1 MAVSRLYVPSL
12 IVSVLAFLSVSSCVS
27 LKTSLDKRGLQDIAA
42 VLAGG
47 PDIPDPEVIQ
57 SYLQSYKE
65 SSVHYLDL
73 PFEPVSMDRESFT
86 RWKLSDKKAGGPVI
100 AEKLSFGTTLGLPD
114 GSLDTGYFYLF
125 HREPLA
131 GGKAILWA
139 PGFGVSDFAFNFIHT
154 FIETALAQG
163 WSVLVWVPPYHLE
176 RMQQGKKA
184 GEGLISTDLRSLLS
198 AMRSSA
204 WELAAGIAWL
214 EAQGI
219 TRVGAW
225 GGSFGAANLLMLGE
239 AYKFDHL
246 SLMIPLI
253 DWLSVWQSQA
263 LVPVHARFAKAGYSS
278 EFIASILGTIS
289 PKGHIPLT
297 PPDRIQFLYARH
309 DQVSPE
315 QLVLDYAAS
324 LGKPE
329 VHAFNES
336 HGTIL
341 LNSRVY
347 KAYGKFLERMNLSPA
362 ECGS

>member
-1 MAVSRLYVPSL
+1 MFVPGLIGLALFLVS
-12 IVSVLAFLSVSSCVS
+12 ASSCVS
-27 LKTSLDKRGLQDIAA
+27 LKTSLDRQGLRDIAA
-42 VLAGG
+42 VLAEG
-47 PDIPDPEVIQ
+47 PEIPDPEIIQ
-57 SYLQSYKE
+57 SYVE
-65 SSVHYLDL
+65 SCVDSSAQELGNQFN
-73 PFEPVSMDRESFT
+73 PASMEREPFT
-86 RWKLSDKKAGGPVI
+86 RWKLSDRNAGGPVF
-100 AEKLSFGTTLGLPD
+100 AERLSFGTTLELPD

-125 HREPLA
+125 HRKPLA

-154 FIETALAQG
+154 FIETALSQG
-163 WSVLVWVPPYHLE
+163 WAVLVWVPPYHLE

-184 GEGLISTDLRSLLS
+184 GEGMISTDLRSLLS
-198 AMRSSA
+198 AMRSSQL
-204 WELAAGIAWL
+204 ELAAGIAWL

-219 TRVGAW
+219 TRIGAW

-239 AYKFDHL
+239 AYQFDHL

-253 DWLSVWQSQA
+253 DWQSVWQSTSLSTA
-263 LVPVHARFAKAGYSS
+263 HTRFAKAGYS
-278 EFIASILGTIS
+278 EKLIAGVLGTIS

-324 LGKPE
+324 LGQTE

-341 LNSRVY
+341 LNPRVY
-347 KAYGKFLERMNLSPA
+347 RAYGEFLERMSLGHS
-362 ECGS
+362 E